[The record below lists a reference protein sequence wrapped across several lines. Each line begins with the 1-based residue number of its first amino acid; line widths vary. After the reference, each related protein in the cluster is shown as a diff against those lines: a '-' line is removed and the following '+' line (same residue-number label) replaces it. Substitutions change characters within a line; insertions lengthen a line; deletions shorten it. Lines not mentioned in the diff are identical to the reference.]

1 MTRVKLDLL
10 HLQLEWFNS
19 IYAYDRNYIKSLP
32 VADKHLMSLLK
43 SYFNMQI
50 KDEKIKNKRNI
61 ISRLKK

>member
-1 MTRVKLDLL
+1 MTQVKLDLL

-19 IYAYDRNYIKSLP
+19 IYAYHDNYIKSLP

-43 SYFNMQI
+43 SYFMQI
-50 KDEKIKNKRNI
+50 KDEKIKIKRNI